1 VIIVIGGNRKEMEG
15 QFDSV
20 TPVAVTDA
28 PYAMPYENHLPIYV
42 LRGAHKP
49 LAQMWPDL
57 KHFE

>member
-1 VIIVIGGNRKEMEG
+1 
-15 QFDSV
+15 
-20 TPVAVTDA
+20 VAVTDA

-49 LAQMWPDL
+49 LSAMWPDL